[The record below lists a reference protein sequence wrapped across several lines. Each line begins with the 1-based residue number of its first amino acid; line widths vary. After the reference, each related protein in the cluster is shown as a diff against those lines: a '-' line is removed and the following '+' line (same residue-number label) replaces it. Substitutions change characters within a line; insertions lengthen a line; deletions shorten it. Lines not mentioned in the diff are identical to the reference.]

1 MDIAEQ
7 RAKAEKFLAM
17 HFGPEI
23 LVLCNTSDVATSR
36 IVVEAGFPAVA
47 TSSAGVAWLL
57 GYPDGEVVSRD
68 DMLSMVRRIA
78 AGVDVAVTADMEGGY
93 GSRPEDVA
101 ETVCQTMAAGAVGLN
116 IEDADH
122 APGAVGPLLDFDLS
136 VARIRAGRDASGE
149 TGIHMVIN
157 ARTDGFL
164 KGGAGEETF
173 AEAVRRGNAYAEA
186 GADCIFVPGVR
197 DAETIGALCR
207 EIDAPVNILAG
218 APSPP
223 LPQMRELGVARVSI
237 GGLLSL
243 ATATLARNTARELL
257 DSGTY
262 SFAKDV
268 VLHPEMNKLMA
279 D

>member
-1 MDIAEQ
+1 MDPVIQ
-7 RAKAEKFLAM
+7 RAKAENFLAM
-17 HFGPEI
+17 HSAPD
-23 LVLCNTSDVATSR
+23 LLALCNTSDVATSR
-36 IVVEAGFPAVA
+36 IVVEAGFTAVA
-47 TSSAGVAWLL
+47 TSSAGVAWFL
-57 GYPDGEVVSRD
+57 GYRDGEAVSRD

-78 AGVDVAVTADMEGGY
+78 DRVDVPVTADMEGGY
-93 GSRPEDVA
+93 GPTPEDVA
-101 ETVCQTMAAGAVGLN
+101 ETVRQTMAAGAVGLN

-122 APGAVGPLLDFDLS
+122 AAGRSGPLLDFDLS
-136 VARIRAGRDASGE
+136 VNRIRAGREASGD
-149 TGIHMVIN
+149 TGVHMVIN

-164 KGGAGEETF
+164 KGGTGDETF

-197 DAETIGALCR
+197 DAETIGVLCR

-223 LPQMRELGVARVSI
+223 LPQMKELGVARVSI

-257 DSGTY
+257 DTGTY

-268 VLHPEMNKLMA
+268 ILHPEMNKLMS